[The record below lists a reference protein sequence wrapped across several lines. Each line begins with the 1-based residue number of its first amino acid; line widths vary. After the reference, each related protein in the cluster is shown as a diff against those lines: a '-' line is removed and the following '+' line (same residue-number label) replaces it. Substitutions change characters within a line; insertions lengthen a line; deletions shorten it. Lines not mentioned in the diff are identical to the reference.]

1 MQHKDGNSSAT
12 GAMTAAAPQPV
23 WSRPWVWRILLTAG
37 LLARIAVFGMSEMH
51 DMAEYERWAVNT
63 SEQGLRAAY
72 EGIYFPVQYAAL
84 AGVLHLASALKLS
97 FAAAFKLVNLGCE
110 IGTLLLL
117 ISMLRRAGRS
127 EAWSLV
133 YWLNPYVIA
142 LFGLGYIDAQFTVLL
157 LLSCGLVARAPFRG
171 QMFAAGVPFALALF
185 SKPQMLGICA
195 GLLFIVGLWSL
206 REALRLFASP
216 ERRRSARAWADLL
229 SPWFFFVPSGV
240 AFVALSFYIDR
251 VHLARFAYSLL
262 ATQDILPCLTA
273 HMPNAWYIPAYIL
286 RASAGD
292 PIYSVEDTW
301 KVLGVLSARHLGMA
315 VTAGISAWL
324 AWIAV
329 FRRGGHVR
337 SAVVYS
343 CIVSGYLVPFVMTG
357 AHENHAYLAMA
368 LMAMAVTG
376 RSRALPWVWLA
387 LSALLAANVLGLY
400 GPAAFRAAYAAP
412 WRLAVALTVAPLHVT
427 AALLGA
433 LRFRPAG
440 PAGAVGETI
449 ALPGP

>member
-1 MQHKDGNSSAT
+1 MQDIDGKSSAI
-12 GAMTAAAPQPV
+12 GMESAAGPASA
-23 WSRPWVWRILLTAG
+23 WSRPWVWWVLLAAG
-37 LLARIAVFGMSEMH
+37 LLARIAVFGMTEMH

-117 ISMLRRAGRS
+117 IGVLRSAGRPA
-127 EAWSLV
+127 AWSLV

-142 LFGLGYIDAQFTVLL
+142 LFGLGYIDAQFAVMLM
-157 LLSCGLVARAPFRG
+157 LSCFLAARAPFRG
-171 QMFAAGVPFALALF
+171 QMLAAGIPFALALF

-195 GLLFIVGLWSL
+195 GLLFIVGLGSL
-206 REALRLFASP
+206 RDALRLLASQDG
-216 ERRRSARAWADLL
+216 RRSVRAWSGLL

-240 AFVALSFYIDR
+240 FFIALSFYIDR
-251 VHLARFAYSLL
+251 VHLARFAYSMLG
-262 ATQDILPCLTA
+262 TQDILPCLTA
-273 HMPNAWYIPAYIL
+273 HMPNAWYLPAWFL
-286 RASAGD
+286 RASASD
-292 PIYSVEDTW
+292 AIYSVEDTW
-301 KVLGVLSARHLGMA
+301 KVLELLSARHLGMA
-315 VTAGISAWL
+315 VTIGVSAWL

-329 FRRGGHVR
+329 FRRDGNVR

-368 LMAMAVTG
+368 LMALAMTG
-376 RSRALPWVWLA
+376 RSRALPWVWLG

-400 GPAAFRAAYAAP
+400 GPTALRAAYSAP
-412 WRLAVALTVAPLHVT
+412 WRLGVALAVVPLHVT

-433 LRFRPAG
+433 IRFRPAG
-440 PAGAVGETI
+440 PAGAVGATI
-449 ALPGP
+449 ALPGS